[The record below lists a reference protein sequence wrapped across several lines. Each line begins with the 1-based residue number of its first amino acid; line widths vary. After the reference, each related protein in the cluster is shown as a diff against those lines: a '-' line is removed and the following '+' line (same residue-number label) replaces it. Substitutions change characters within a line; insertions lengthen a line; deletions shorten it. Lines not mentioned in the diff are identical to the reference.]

1 MTWHRSTAARPTL
14 LAASLLILG
23 GCAGMY
29 DATGTA
35 SQQDMLQ
42 LRTDLNSLQ
51 VSAQRTRAEID
62 AALAQMDRRLGEQ
75 TADTSK
81 QLAALAAR
89 LETLSGD
96 VTALSG
102 RADEMNQ
109 RLEALR
115 KAAGRSAPAAA
126 APTAP
131 SSPPATPSSSPA
143 VVSPPPSPQAP
154 AGPRPTTGT
163 LLPEDVYQ
171 AAYIDFS
178 KGTYTLAMNGFRDFL
193 RRFPDHKLADNAQY
207 WIGESHLAL
216 AHSYANAGQDDK
228 ATQELED
235 AVREFRRVITNYPR
249 GEKVPTAIY
258 KEALA
263 LLDLKK
269 PVEARARLQY
279 LIDNFPRAEETPL
292 ARDRLTALKD
302 KP

>member
-1 MTWHRSTAARPTL
+1 MWCRSTATRL
-14 LAASLLILG
+14 IRLAASLLILG

-29 DATGTA
+29 EATGTA
-35 SQQDMLQ
+35 SQQDLLQ

-96 VTALSG
+96 VTAFSA

-109 RLEALR
+109 RLEAVR
-115 KAAGRSAPAAA
+115 KAAGRSAPVAA
-126 APTAP
+126 APAAP
-131 SSPPATPSSSPA
+131 APPPATPSSPPA
-143 VVSPPPSPQAP
+143 VPSPQAP

-228 ATQELED
+228 ATQELEE

>member
-1 MTWHRSTAARPTL
+1 MVQGRSTLGQGAGLVAF
-14 LAASLLILG
+14 LLILG

-29 DATGTA
+29 EATGTA
-35 SQQDMLQ
+35 SQQDTLQ

-51 VSAQRTRAEID
+51 VSMQRTRAELD
-62 AALAQMDRRLGEQ
+62 AALAQTDRRLGEQ
-75 TADTSK
+75 TAEISK
-81 QLAALAAR
+81 QLAALSAR
-89 LETLSGD
+89 LETLAGD
-96 VTALSG
+96 VSALTA
-102 RADEMNQ
+102 RADDMNH

-115 KAAGRSAPAAA
+115 KAAAPRAAPPAAPAA
-126 APTAP
+126 
-131 SSPPATPSSSPA
+131 
-143 VVSPPPSPQAP
+143 QAP

-178 KGTYTLAMNGFRDFL
+178 KGSYALAISGFRDFL

-216 AHSYANAGQDDK
+216 AHSYANAGQEDK
-228 ATQELED
+228 ATPALEE
-235 AVREFRRVITNYPR
+235 AVREFRRVIANYPR
-249 GEKVPTAIY
+249 GDKVPTAIY

-269 PVEARARLQY
+269 PAEAQARLQY

-292 ARDRLTALKD
+292 ARDRLAALKD